1 MHDENTD
8 KSNKNINVS
17 NEFVDIFKNFNVVNK
32 VEEMKLLSKKEL
44 YLLLTLCLDKHDD
57 TQPTVVYNFQQ
68 FREEVMELFEIQDDK
83 ETLNPVLQELIKE
96 SGDKNPK
103 TPPKSSAAISTTGEC
118 SQITRCD
125 KGVCSMVN
133 FTQCFSAIDPGAVV
147 RGGVT
152 QTR

>member
-1 MHDENTD
+1 MNDENTD

-96 SGDKNPK
+96 SGDKYIETDGIVDVNGNKLPEPLTK
-103 TPPKSSAAISTTGEC
+103 EEVRDAKINIINSDISE
-118 SQITRCD
+118 
-125 KGVCSMVN
+125 
-133 FTQCFSAIDPGAVV
+133 
-147 RGGVT
+147 
-152 QTR
+152 

>member
-57 TQPTVVYNFQQ
+57 GQPTVVYNFQQ

-96 SGDKNPK
+96 SGDKYIETDGIVDEMGNKLPEPLTK
-103 TPPKSSAAISTTGEC
+103 E
-118 SQITRCD
+118 
-125 KGVCSMVN
+125 GVRD
-133 FTQCFSAIDPGAVV
+133 AKIDIINSDDSK
-147 RGGVT
+147 
-152 QTR
+152 